1 MAAAHHITFPGT
13 LFPACLEGF
22 SEAYKRQGRS
32 SQDKMYPSCASSDR
46 FFSILL
52 TAGASYISPTAII
65 IFAEAGSSLKNQESH
80 NPNALA
86 KKMLSIRDGTNQA
99 VLC

>member
-1 MAAAHHITFPGT
+1 MAAAHHMAFPATF
-13 LFPACLEGF
+13 FPACLEGF
-22 SEAYKRQGRS
+22 SEGLKRQGGS
-32 SQDKMYPSCASSDR
+32 SQDKTLPGCASSDR

-65 IFAEAGSSLKNQESH
+65 IFVEAESTLKNQESH

-86 KKMLSIRDGTNQA
+86 KKHTHY
-99 VLC
+99 